1 MFCKACFVNL
11 TEVERQNFKVK
22 KLEAQRKRKEE
33 AAMNR
38 AKRSLKKILN
48 DRKLQKI
55 ETTTTAKSD
64 PDNLLLHN
72 DQ

>member
-11 TEVERQNFKVK
+11 AEAEQEHFKVK
-22 KLEAQRKRKEE
+22 KLEVQRKRNKE
-33 AAMNR
+33 AALNR

-55 ETTTTAKSD
+55 ETTITAKSD
-64 PDNLLLHN
+64 SDNLLLHN
-72 DQ
+72 DK